1 MRANY
6 ANNSQIVDGVCVGL
20 EEVPQTL
27 RVPSNLDRVRGPLT
41 FIFVIKE
48 VIDCSA
54 VVMPG
59 VR

>member
-1 MRANY
+1 
-6 ANNSQIVDGVCVGL
+6 VDGVCVGL